1 MRKPSGRVA
10 RKASLTARKPSGQV
24 AIALNLVI
32 AIFVVGSLGIATYEL
47 TRVLLAREQLK
58 NCLEFAALAGT
69 ASLASSSA
77 SGAPATNEAKA
88 VALNMF
94 KMNSILGQPL
104 ASNVREVPSL
114 SQLNPQ
120 TASVDM
126 FVEFDDPVTKQPTAN
141 PSNVMRLYGAYK
153 YVLFSGGFGAIGVL
167 SYNLTEQALSALPA
181 LDLILVH
188 DNSGS
193 LDDATPVT
201 AVRRYYDPSVYP
213 PQPTYVIPTPGGTPQ
228 QGLIAGLFCSRP
240 IGSQLNGLEPQNLD
254 VAGDPRLTTC
264 VREFSEL
271 GDTGNTVPLRGVTNT
286 GAMPGDSPPA
296 YGGVGLAGLTKGPGY
311 HGGAPQVGA
320 LPGSGATVAMN
331 QKDKHSADLLTYF
344 FSRLGGD
351 PAEAQTPPAFNPWG
365 ADDTMFTDLVVN
377 IDGNPTYG
385 GTVVNGISFPDYR
398 WLVEASRGNLENGAV
413 APNAMAPLAGTPM
426 EGAANPGFRSA
437 YRVAAYSKLEPKG
450 TIERSV
456 KSFMTKVAATSDCHF
471 GFVAYNERAGT
482 SPTDTD
488 RAQRISWAYPVAGK
502 VNYLVPAIPLDPG
515 RDNINT
521 VSALLSP
528 PPDDNNPMYAPNG
541 GSNLADGLQQAYNML
556 TGAGSRTGA
565 MKAVIVV
572 TDKVPTRDLAGTA
585 YDDPTANG
593 PALADAVN
601 IAKNLGKK
609 GIPIFMVGVDHAGGG
624 QMTPFMVD
632 QFSDTAAG
640 GVVSTAG
647 HGGVL
652 HTTKWVDAPTTQNA
666 LNGKFNNIVRQLV
679 VLNRG

>member
-1 MRKPSGRVA
+1 M
-10 RKASLTARKPSGQV
+10 RKPSGQV

-32 AIFVVGSLGIATYEL
+32 AIFVIGSLGIATYEL

-77 SGAPATNEAKA
+77 SGAPATTEAKA

-104 ASNVREVPSL
+104 ASSVREVASL

-126 FVEFDDPVTKQPTAN
+126 FVEFDDPITKQPTAN
-141 PSNVMRLYGAYK
+141 ASNVMRL
-153 YVLFSGGFGAIGVL
+153 
-167 SYNLTEQALSALPA
+167 
-181 LDLILVH
+181 
-188 DNSGS
+188 
-193 LDDATPVT
+193 
-201 AVRRYYDPSVYP
+201 
-213 PQPTYVIPTPGGTPQ
+213 
-228 QGLIAGLFCSRP
+228 
-240 IGSQLNGLEPQNLD
+240 
-254 VAGDPRLTTC
+254 
-264 VREFSEL
+264 
-271 GDTGNTVPLRGVTNT
+271 
-286 GAMPGDSPPA
+286 
-296 YGGVGLAGLTKGPGY
+296 
-311 HGGAPQVGA
+311 
-320 LPGSGATVAMN
+320 
-331 QKDKHSADLLTYF
+331 ADLLTYF

-351 PAEAQTPPAFNPWG
+351 PAEAQTPPAYNPWG
-365 ADDTMFTDLVVN
+365 ADATMFTDVVVN

-385 GTVVNGISFPDYR
+385 GTVVNGISVPDYR
-398 WLVEASRGNLENGAV
+398 WLVEAARGNLENGGV
-413 APNAMAPLAGTPM
+413 APNAIAPLAGTPM

-450 TIERSV
+450 TLERSV
-456 KSFMTKVAATSDCHF
+456 KGFITKVAETSDCHF
-471 GFVAYNERAGT
+471 GFVAYNNRAGT

-488 RAQRISWAYPVAGK
+488 KAQRISWAYPVAGK
-502 VNYLVPAIPLDPG
+502 VKYLVPAIPLDPNA
-515 RDNINT
+515 DNIAS

-528 PPDDNNPMYAPNG
+528 PANDNNPMYVPNG

-556 TGAGSRTGA
+556 TGTGSRTGA

-572 TDKVPTRDLAGTA
+572 TDKVPTRDLAGTV
-585 YDDPTANG
+585 YSDPTANG
-593 PALADAVN
+593 PAIADAVN
-601 IAKNLGKK
+601 VAKNLGKK
-609 GIPIFMVGVDHAGGG
+609 GIPIFMVGIDHAGG
-624 QMTPFMVD
+624 QMTPFMLE

-640 GVVSTAG
+640 GVVYTAG

-652 HTTKWVDAPTTQNA
+652 HTTKWVDPQTTLNA

>member
-1 MRKPSGRVA
+1 MRKPSGLV
-10 RKASLTARKPSGQV
+10 ARKPSGQV

-47 TRVLLAREQLK
+47 TRVLLARDQLK

-69 ASLASSSA
+69 ASLASTSA

-104 ASNVREVPSL
+104 TSNVREVASL

-201 AVRRYYDPSVYP
+201 AVRRYYDPSVFP
-213 PQPTYVIPTPGGTPQ
+213 PQPSYVIPTPGGTPE
-228 QGLIAGLFCSRP
+228 QGPISGLFCASL

-254 VAGDPRLTTC
+254 VAGDPRVTTC
-264 VREFSEL
+264 LREFSEV
-271 GDTGNTVPLRGVTNT
+271 GNTGNTVPLRGVTNT

-296 YGGVGLAGLTKGPGY
+296 YGGVGLAGMTQGPGNTSSS
-311 HGGAPQVGA
+311 VGA
-320 LPGSGATVAMN
+320 LPGAGSNIAMH
-331 QKDKHSADLLTYF
+331 QKEKHTADLLTYF
-344 FSRLGGD
+344 FSRIAGE
-351 PAEAQTPPAFNPWG
+351 PAEAQASPPSYNPWG
-365 ADDTMFTDLVVN
+365 SDATMFTDVVVN
-377 IDGNPTYG
+377 IDGNSTYG

-398 WLVEASRGNLENGAV
+398 WLVEAARGNLENGNV
-413 APNAMAPLAGTPM
+413 APNAIAPLAGTPM

-450 TIERSV
+450 TVEKSV
-456 KSFMTKVAATSDCHF
+456 RSFMTKVAETSDCHF
-471 GFVAYNERAGT
+471 GFVAYNDRAGT

-488 RAQRISWAYPVAGK
+488 KAQRVSWAYPVAGK
-502 VNYLVPAIPLDPG
+502 VKYLVPAIPLDTG
-515 RDNINT
+515 KDNIAT

-528 PPDDNNPMYAPNG
+528 PPDDSNPMYVPNG

-572 TDKVPTRDLAGTA
+572 TDKVPTRDLAGTV
-585 YDDPTANG
+585 YSDPNANG

-601 IAKNLGKK
+601 VAKNLGKK
-609 GIPIFMVGVDHAGGG
+609 GIPIFMVGVDHSGGG
-624 QMTPFMVD
+624 QMTPFMLD
-632 QFSDTAAG
+632 QFSDTVAG

-652 HTTKWVDAPTTQNA
+652 HTTKWVDPQTTLNA